1 MSSTTPS
8 PTRTTSP
15 LHPSLQVALASLDVP
30 LDAELDRYRQ
40 HRKRMSPPPP
50 PPPSRPVVV
59 EGRLESPETAS
70 EETSPWDV
78 SPDLAS
84 DGDASGVQLP
94 SESSAALASEAA
106 GDPSESAVAPETYL
120 ESAQRLRQGSE
131 VSGGS
136 ESGLSPGVNG
146 LTVESSESSDSP
158 DGGERRFTA
167 LGVGSVLLFL
177 AATATLGYV
186 LVNPESLSQL
196 GLERF
201 FAGETATEG
210 DGEDATTSSD
220 TGSRPTRLPTS
231 PDLAAEEFIQLD
243 LSTLSRL
250 DPETRSPLVTPP
262 PTPEDPSPAAATAP
276 TPSEPTDAAENT
288 LDNIS
293 ALLTP
298 EASDESQPTAPDSPT
313 ETPEASQQ
321 PATEES
327 SGPPPTI
334 DRDANY
340 GGFIFVVVDY
350 NNQVSTL
357 NRVREQVPDAYLRE
371 FPDGVKVQVG
381 AFDDT
386 PSAESLVNRL
396 QEDGISARVYQAR

>member
-1 MSSTTPS
+1 M
-8 PTRTTSP
+8 

-50 PPPSRPVVV
+50 PAPSRPVVV
-59 EGRLESPETAS
+59 EGRLESPEMAS
-70 EETSPWDV
+70 EETSVWDL
-78 SPDLAS
+78 SPDLAA
-84 DGDASGVQLP
+84 DGNVNGVQLP
-94 SESSAALASEAA
+94 SEFSATTESDAA
-106 GDPSESAVAPETYL
+106 GEPSESTVTPETYL
-120 ESAQRLRQGSE
+120 ESAQRLRQGAE
-131 VSGGS
+131 VPGGA
-136 ESGLSPGVNG
+136 EAGLGTGVS
-146 LTVESSESSDSP
+146 VVAAESSESSESEDA
-158 DGGERRFTA
+158 GERRLTA

-201 FAGETATEG
+201 FARETAAEG
-210 DGEDATTSSD
+210 DGEDTTTSSE

-231 PDLAAEEFIQLD
+231 PDLAAEEFVQLD

-276 TPSEPTDAAENT
+276 TPSEPTEPAENT

-298 EASDESQPTAPDSPT
+298 EATDESQAPASDSPT

-321 PATEES
+321 TATEES
-327 SGPPPTI
+327 SDPPPTI

-357 NRVREQVPDAYLRE
+357 ERVREQVPDAYLRE

-381 AFDDT
+381 AFDDI

>member
-1 MSSTTPS
+1 M
-8 PTRTTSP
+8 

-40 HRKRMSPPPP
+40 HRKRMGPPP
-50 PPPSRPVVV
+50 PPPSSQPSIV
-59 EGRLESPETAS
+59 EGRLESS
-70 EETSPWDV
+70 EMPQMPSEDASPWDR

-84 DGDASGVQLP
+84 DETVSGVQFP
-94 SESSAALASEAA
+94 SESSATTESEAA
-106 GDPSESAVAPETYL
+106 RESSESAAPETYL
-120 ESAQRLRQGSE
+120 ESAQRLRQGAE
-131 VSGGS
+131 GPEEAGAGVST
-136 ESGLSPGVNG
+136 GVSVV
-146 LTVESSESSDSP
+146 TAESSESQET
-158 DGGERRFTA
+158 GERRFTA

-201 FAGETATEG
+201 FAGDTAAEG
-210 DGEDATTSSD
+210 DGEDETTPSAAQ
-220 TGSRPTRLPTS
+220 SRPTRLPTS
-231 PDLAAEEFIQLD
+231 PDLAAEEFVQLD

-250 DPETRSPLVTPP
+250 DPQTRSPLVTLP
-262 PTPEDPSPAAATAP
+262 PTPEAADSPAVTAP
-276 TPSEPTDAAENT
+276 APAEPTEPAENT

-298 EASDESQPTAPDSPT
+298 ESPDESQPPADSATQAPQT
-313 ETPEASQQ
+313 SQPQ
-321 PATEES
+321 QTEES
-327 SGPPPTI
+327 SGPPPTV
-334 DRDANY
+334 DRDDNY

-357 NRVREQVPDAYLRE
+357 ERVREQVPDAYLRE

>member
-1 MSSTTPS
+1 M
-8 PTRTTSP
+8 

-50 PPPSRPVVV
+50 PPPSQPVVV
-59 EGRLESPETAS
+59 EGRLESSEMTS

-78 SPDLAS
+78 SSDLAADGDGTRIELPAESATTTES
-84 DGDASGVQLP
+84 DALGDAS
-94 SESSAALASEAA
+94 EST
-106 GDPSESAVAPETYL
+106 VAPQTYL
-120 ESAQRLRQGSE
+120 ESAQRLRQEAESPGESE
-131 VSGGS
+131 A
-136 ESGLSPGVNG
+136 GLSIGVTG
-146 LTVESSESSDSP
+146 MAAESSESSESQDE
-158 DGGERRFTA
+158 GERKFTA

-201 FAGETATEG
+201 FAEETVTEE
-210 DGEDATTSSD
+210 EDETTS
-220 TGSRPTRLPTS
+220 TAESRPTRLPTS

-243 LSTLSRL
+243 LSTLSSL

-262 PTPEDPSPAAATAP
+262 PTPEAPSQPAVPAA
-276 TPSEPTDAAENT
+276 TPSEGADESENT

-298 EASDESQPTAPDSPT
+298 ETAEDSQTAGSPESGT
-313 ETPEASQQ
+313 ETPQTPEPA
-321 PATEES
+321 ATEES

-334 DRDANY
+334 DRDDNY
-340 GGFIFVVVDY
+340 AGFIFVVVDY

-357 NRVREQVPDAYLRE
+357 NQVREVVPDAYLRQ
-371 FPDGVKVQVG
+371 FPGGVKVQVG

-386 PSAESLVNRL
+386 QSAESLVNRL
-396 QEDGISARVYQAR
+396 QEDGISAQVYQAP

>member
-1 MSSTTPS
+1 EAGLGTGVSV
-8 PTRTTSP
+8 
-15 LHPSLQVALASLDVP
+15 VAA
-30 LDAELDRYRQ
+30 
-40 HRKRMSPPPP
+40 
-50 PPPSRPVVV
+50 
-59 EGRLESPETAS
+59 
-70 EETSPWDV
+70 
-78 SPDLAS
+78 
-84 DGDASGVQLP
+84 
-94 SESSAALASEAA
+94 
-106 GDPSESAVAPETYL
+106 
-120 ESAQRLRQGSE
+120 
-131 VSGGS
+131 
-136 ESGLSPGVNG
+136 
-146 LTVESSESSDSP
+146 ESSESSESEDA
-158 DGGERRFTA
+158 GERRLTA

-201 FAGETATEG
+201 FARETAAEG
-210 DGEDATTSSD
+210 DGEDTTTSSE

-231 PDLAAEEFIQLD
+231 PDLAAEEFVQLD

-276 TPSEPTDAAENT
+276 TPSEPTEPAENT

-298 EASDESQPTAPDSPT
+298 EATDESQAPASDSPT

-321 PATEES
+321 TATEES
-327 SGPPPTI
+327 SDPPPTI

-357 NRVREQVPDAYLRE
+357 ERVREQVPDAYLRE

-381 AFDDT
+381 AFDDI

>member
-1 MSSTTPS
+1 M
-8 PTRTTSP
+8 

-50 PPPSRPVVV
+50 PPPSQPVVV
-59 EGRLESPETAS
+59 EGRLESSEMTS

-78 SPDLAS
+78 SSDLAADGDGTRIELPAESATTTES
-84 DGDASGVQLP
+84 DALGDAS
-94 SESSAALASEAA
+94 EST
-106 GDPSESAVAPETYL
+106 VAPQTYL
-120 ESAQRLRQGSE
+120 ESAQRLRQEAESPGESE
-131 VSGGS
+131 A
-136 ESGLSPGVNG
+136 GLSIGVTG
-146 LTVESSESSDSP
+146 MAAESSESSESQDE
-158 DGGERRFTA
+158 GERKFTA

-201 FAGETATEG
+201 FTEETATEE
-210 DGEDATTSSD
+210 EDETTS
-220 TGSRPTRLPTS
+220 TAESRPTRLPTS

-243 LSTLSRL
+243 LSTLSSL

-262 PTPEDPSPAAATAP
+262 PTPEAPSQPAVPAA
-276 TPSEPTDAAENT
+276 TPSEGADESENT

-298 EASDESQPTAPDSPT
+298 ETAEDSQTAGSPESGT
-313 ETPEASQQ
+313 ETPQ
-321 PATEES
+321 PPEPAATEES

-334 DRDANY
+334 DRDDNY
-340 GGFIFVVVDY
+340 AGFIFVVVDY

-357 NRVREQVPDAYLRE
+357 NQVREVVPDAYLRQ
-371 FPDGVKVQVG
+371 FPGGVKVQVG

-386 PSAESLVNRL
+386 QSAESLVNRL
-396 QEDGISARVYQAR
+396 QEDGISAQVYQAP